1 GIANSRKE
9 NEHLNQRLI
18 TTLSRINVLKTTNQ
32 KLIIECDKY
41 KNNHLNQSTFINHDS
56 TNNDSSINFDNLYER
71 LKNTSFDAAQ
81 QRKLNKTLQAD
92 KEILNKN
99 LQSLTEKLTHTERD
113 IASKRLLIENYK
125 TRLNEME
132 TSLNRSNDKS
142 INENDDER
150 IKSLTE
156 TTERLRITI
165 DSYKNR
171 LQAVTREKHDLDS
184 RYTQLV
190 DEHQKLKIRFED
202 IQTKFRLSDQ
212 QLRQIRLNN
221 EQLNQELLTSRQLSE
236 QQLLALN
243 TKSQD
248 SLKKI
253 TFELD
258 RTLQRLNE
266 YEKFIN
272 DLLLE
277 MTRRSIQMNEKLKR
291 AREYQKQR
299 ESLSMTLPGYDTAM
313 STASKILNLTQDD
326 LDEIMSIADES
337 FQANIKE
344 ESVDK
349 DEKIRQKVSKL
360 LVTQEE
366 CSSKLL
372 KIFSK
377 KLDEI
382 QTIDRELA
390 TIRNI

>member
-1 GIANSRKE
+1 
-9 NEHLNQRLI
+9 
-18 TTLSRINVLKTTNQ
+18 
-32 KLIIECDKY
+32 
-41 KNNHLNQSTFINHDS
+41 
-56 TNNDSSINFDNLYER
+56 
-71 LKNTSFDAAQ
+71 
-81 QRKLNKTLQAD
+81 
-92 KEILNKN
+92 
-99 LQSLTEKLTHTERD
+99 
-113 IASKRLLIENYK
+113 
-125 TRLNEME
+125 
-132 TSLNRSNDKS
+132 
-142 INENDDER
+142 
-150 IKSLTE
+150 
-156 TTERLRITI
+156 
-165 DSYKNR
+165 
-171 LQAVTREKHDLDS
+171 
-184 RYTQLV
+184 
-190 DEHQKLKIRFED
+190 
-202 IQTKFRLSDQ
+202 
-212 QLRQIRLNN
+212 
-221 EQLNQELLTSRQLSE
+221 
-236 QQLLALN
+236 
-243 TKSQD
+243 
-248 SLKKI
+248 
-253 TFELD
+253 
-258 RTLQRLNE
+258 
-266 YEKFIN
+266 